1 MAKRNSSMS
10 SQSAER
16 RAALDALAGI
26 AGRLSTDA
34 LIAYLPVLT
43 EMVATGQVPLTA
55 GGVRRFTT
63 RLRCLRRWAE
73 LGASPREIT
82 TTAGKLD
89 ARVAAEEQAR
99 YPDSRVSART
109 VRHWRDLYNR
119 QGPGGLAGGP
129 AALLDHYITR
139 VKRA

>member
-1 MAKRNSSMS
+1 MTPSKST
-10 SQSAER
+10 ER

-26 AGRLSTDA
+26 ASRLPTDA
-34 LIAYLPVLT
+34 LIAWLPVLA
-43 EMVATGQVPLTA
+43 ELVATRQVPLTA

-73 LGASPREIT
+73 LGASSREIT
-82 TTAGKLD
+82 TTAGKLN
-89 ARVAAEEQAR
+89 ARVAAEEKAR

-119 QGPGGLAGGP
+119 IGPGGLAGGP
-129 AALLDHYITR
+129 AALLDRYKTPPKS
-139 VKRA
+139 V